1 MYFNISMQ
9 CYLKNTYLYISILD
23 IISNYLRAYS
33 DKLIQSEEGKSKQRE
48 LKKYS
53 VLSILI
59 CDPN

>member
-53 VLSILI
+53 VLSILT